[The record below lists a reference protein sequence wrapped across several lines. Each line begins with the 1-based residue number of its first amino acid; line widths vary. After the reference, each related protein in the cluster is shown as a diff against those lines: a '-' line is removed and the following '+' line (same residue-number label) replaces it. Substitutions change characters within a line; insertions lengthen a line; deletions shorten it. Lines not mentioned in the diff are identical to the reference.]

1 MDINYKE
8 TTSAD
13 FFYTLNQ
20 RVNNFFQS
28 KNLSPKTNAF
38 GVFKAVLFSL
48 VYLGLYA
55 GVIFA
60 AGNNALLLFCFA
72 LMGFIQICIVLN
84 LGHEGVHSSFSN
96 SKIVNS
102 IFAYTFDLI
111 GSSGYLW
118 RMRHVYSHHPHPMI
132 PEHDV
137 DIQQTGLLTF
147 MPMKEPKSF
156 FKHQHI
162 YVPFLY
168 CFYTLNAIFKR
179 DWEDFF
185 SNKIGT
191 KVVKHSPA
199 AIFSFILSKI
209 LYYTYSL
216 VLPLMLSGCYWPIV
230 LLGFVLMHI
239 MASLSAAVALFPA
252 HLYEDSIF
260 PEPNE
265 KGEMNTDWAQHQ
277 MSVTMDFGTNKKAVA
292 FFFGGINYHI
302 VHHLFPTVAHV
313 HFPEIQKILEATAK
327 EFNVE
332 YKHKPSLRKALY
344 SHWQLLKKNGVA
356 HMSEIY

>member
-1 MDINYKE
+1 MEINYKE
-8 TTSAD
+8 TKSTD
-13 FFYTLNQ
+13 FFYTLNK
-20 RVNNFFQS
+20 RVNDFFIDNKLS
-28 KNLSPKTNAF
+28 KKTNAF
-38 GVFKAVLFSL
+38 GVFKALLFCCT
-48 VYLGLYA
+48 YLALYA

-60 AGNNALLLFCFA
+60 GGNNALLISCFI

-84 LGHEGVHSSFSN
+84 LGHEGVHSSFSDN
-96 SKIVNS
+96 RFVNA

-132 PEHDV
+132 PKHDV

-156 FKHQHI
+156 FKYQHF

-185 SNKIGT
+185 SNRIGT
-191 KVVKHSPA
+191 KIVKHSKL
-199 AIFSFILSKI
+199 AIFSFVLSKI
-209 LYYTYSL
+209 LYYTYAL
-216 VLPLMLSGCYWPIV
+216 VLPLIFSGCYWPIV

-239 MASLSAAVALFPA
+239 MASLTAATALFPA

-265 KGEMNTDWAQHQ
+265 NGEMNTDWAMHQ
-277 MSVTMDFGTNKKAVA
+277 MSVTMDFGTNKPVVA

-313 HFPEIQKILEATAK
+313 HFPEIQKILEKTAD
-327 EFNVE
+327 EFGVE
-332 YKHKPSLRKALY
+332 YKHKPSLRTALA

-356 HMSEIY
+356 HMNEIY